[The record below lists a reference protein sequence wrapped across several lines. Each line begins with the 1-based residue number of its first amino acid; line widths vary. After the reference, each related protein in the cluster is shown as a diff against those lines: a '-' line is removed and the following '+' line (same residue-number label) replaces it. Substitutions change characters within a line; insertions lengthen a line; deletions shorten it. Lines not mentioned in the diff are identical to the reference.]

1 MGNGVRR
8 GFEWMFP
15 RTWMMTE
22 SRNGNTARSPLPC
35 WKPSAPDLAV
45 AAWLSFSVTIL
56 SHGGVS
62 DVPEWH

>member
-1 MGNGVRR
+1 
-8 GFEWMFP
+8 MFP

-22 SRNGNTARSPLPC
+22 SRNGSTARSPLPC

-56 SHGGVS
+56 SHGGGS
-62 DVPEWH
+62 EVPEWH